1 MFFFL
6 PSGKRRRQ
14 ESFIRKC
21 WRQDE
26 LLRKRPKRRKYLILS
41 IINKK
46 LLTLTRIAF
55 EISSILEEINYCRER
70 DKLCPRCTVIDV
82 RLPCIVGKPSTSVHV
97 CQSSFP
103 SFAGQKT
110 LSLEKESIVLI
121 KVREKPRIF
130 RHPKLCLN
138 HAPVVDTI
146 SASRGY
152 PFKRAF
158 AVIIV
163 EIQNNVYG
171 KR

>member
-55 EISSILEEINYCRER
+55 EISSILEEIKYCPER
-70 DKLCPRCTVIDV
+70 DKLCLMSALHCDWCTFAVHCWKAWFQRTCMLIEFS
-82 RLPCIVGKPSTSVHV
+82 IVCWLENS
-97 CQSSFP
+97 
-103 SFAGQKT
+103 
-110 LSLEKESIVLI
+110 LSLEKESIVLE

-130 RHPKLCLN
+130 HRKLCSN
-138 HAPVVDTI
+138 HAWVVDTI
-146 SASRGY
+146 SASLGY
-152 PFKRAF
+152 PLNRAST
-158 AVIIV
+158 VIIW
-163 EIQNNVYG
+163 EI
-171 KR
+171 